1 MLDVVKKFDAVDPTR
16 VGGSMRVLIH
26 LGDSHG
32 SFPERFE
39 ARFAKCRGIDH
50 GDRRR
55 VRS

>member
-39 ARFAKCRGIDH
+39 AGFSERCRVDYGH
-50 GDRRR
+50 
-55 VRS
+55 